1 MRDWYKRY
9 KPASTLWHTRRRCG
23 GAAGRETGATRA
35 GVQDHVSALSVE
47 KLSIA
52 LPEGGDRPFAVED
65 VSFAIDRNEVV
76 CLVGESGSG
85 KSMIA
90 HAILSLLPK
99 GVGIS
104 SGVVKVAG
112 HDTAKLD
119 KRALRRLRGG

>member
-1 MRDWYKRY
+1 M
-9 KPASTLWHTRRRCG
+9 
-23 GAAGRETGATRA
+23 
-35 GVQDHVSALSVE
+35 LSVE

-99 GVGIS
+99 GVDI
-104 SGVVKVAG
+104 VVGRREGGRAGYRDTRSARPAPPARWQSRHDLPGAFVVA
-112 HDTAKLD
+112 
-119 KRALRRLRGG
+119 